1 MGDIM
6 LGVIVNTITIIGG
19 GIIGLIINK
28 GIPERLNKTIMDGI
42 ALVVMYIGISGALK
56 GDNPLYVVICIS
68 IGAFIGELI
77 DFDKLLNKF
86 GEYIDKKFSKN
97 KVDEDDDKELSRGF
111 VSASLLFCV
120 GAMAVV
126 GAIQSGLNG
135 DHSTLLAKSVLDGV
149 SSIFF
154 AASMGLGV
162 ILSSIAVFIYEGIIA
177 LGAGALSSILSNAVV
192 TYMTCVGSLL
202 IFALGLNMLKICNIK
217 VANLLPSMFIPIIL
231 GIFNII

>member
-1 MGDIM
+1 M

-86 GEYIDKKFSKN
+86 GEYMDKKFSKN
-97 KVDEDDDKELSRGF
+97 KVDEDDDKELSKGF

-177 LGAGALSSILSNAVV
+177 LGAGALSSILSDAVV

>member
-1 MGDIM
+1 M

-97 KVDEDDDKELSRGF
+97 KVDEDDDKELSKGF

-192 TYMTCVGSLL
+192 PYMTCVGSLL

>member
-1 MGDIM
+1 M

-177 LGAGALSSILSNAVV
+177 LGAGALSSILSDSVV

>member
-1 MGDIM
+1 M

-86 GEYIDKKFSKN
+86 GEYMDKKFSKN
-97 KVDEDDDKELSRGF
+97 KVDEDDDKELSKGF

-177 LGAGALSSILSNAVV
+177 LGAGALSSILSDSVV

>member
-1 MGDIM
+1 M

-86 GEYIDKKFSKN
+86 GEYMDKKFSKN

-177 LGAGALSSILSNAVV
+177 LGAGALSSILSDAVV